1 MCRKY
6 QRFIGDIRSIG
17 GEVIAL
23 TSQTQK
29 QADTAQE
36 TWGLDFPVIAD
47 PSCELVQ
54 FLNDKKY
61 VNSVIVRDFIH
72 NKLMINGT
80 FGGVAYKV
88 GMIQPGVVALKG
100 DDIENL
106 DVLAFALQEDLNIFK
121 SAHSLVVNTIQ
132 FFVNIFTGK

>member
-54 FLNDKKY
+54 F
-61 VNSVIVRDFIH
+61 
-72 NKLMINGT
+72 
-80 FGGVAYKV
+80 
-88 GMIQPGVVALKG
+88 
-100 DDIENL
+100 
-106 DVLAFALQEDLNIFK
+106 
-121 SAHSLVVNTIQ
+121 
-132 FFVNIFTGK
+132 